1 MFQVGSLVVLCGLL
15 TGTSASL
22 SEFIQK
28 LDVPVNFSEKTEHQE
43 RTIENIVLLYDS
55 MTLRR
60 LNHSFYLNNMRDI
73 FSGQRKRDLQAGLS
87 SNDNST
93 EMKMLLIVDSS
104 VYLPD
109 DNPRKRAI
117 ISLKLLCFLRNVT
130 ESQNSLLYVTL
141 WIWANETMK
150 DISDSSG
157 RYGPL
162 GNNNETVEQ
171 SYGSPDL
178 QRTFYR
184 VFKY

>member
-1 MFQVGSLVVLCGLL
+1 
-15 TGTSASL
+15 
-22 SEFIQK
+22 
-28 LDVPVNFSEKTEHQE
+28 
-43 RTIENIVLLYDS
+43 

-109 DNPRKRAI
+109 DNPRKRAM

-157 RYGPL
+157 RQNAMMVIVSTFSTERDSLAREIEFLSDLRILPRSGAPL
-162 GNNNETVEQ
+162 QMMIQVIL
-171 SYGSPDL
+171 SDIWA
-178 QRTFYR
+178 
-184 VFKY
+184 